1 MRKCLPKSS
10 KIRQVDARSWK
21 IETRIRK
28 LETVSWEMDT
38 VTQKIETCKRQLA
51 QKCVKRARAGNP
63 GTPVHSYRPDSP
75 GSPREALFKY
85 INIYI
90 YIYIYDS

>member
-10 KIRQVDARSWK
+10 KIRQVYARSWK
-21 IETRIRK
+21 IENRIQK

-51 QKCVKRARAGNP
+51 QKCVKRARARNP

-75 GSPREALFKY
+75 GSPENTFLKY
-85 INIYI
+85 INRLALTCQLN
-90 YIYIYDS
+90 